1 MPAPSAA
8 PNAPFTQVKPLG
20 LPVGSVRAISALAVT
35 VRLILDLKDLGTAAA
50 WLVAAALIH
59 AVAYFSARSS
69 RGLGGAGGGA
79 GRAPLGLPG
88 GTVRVLLLGGLC
100 VAAWLYLRNHDVA
113 AERLPVLWVLG
124 GFAVGVI
131 ARILFTRLKLPQD
144 SSTPGIYHVQALV
157 TVVAAVGLVAFGL
170 NRSMTPPDWVEPLL
184 AAFTTYYA
192 AVR

>member
-1 MPAPSAA
+1 MDTAA
-8 PNAPFTQVKPLG
+8 PAAPFSAVRPLG
-20 LPVGSVRAISALAVT
+20 LPVGSVRALLALAIT
-35 VRLILDLKDLGTAAA
+35 ARLILDLKDLGAAAA
-50 WLVAAALIH
+50 WLVAAAVIH

-69 RGLGGAGGGA
+69 RGLGGSGGGA
-79 GRAPLGLPG
+79 GRAPLGLPSG
-88 GTVRVLLLGGLC
+88 AVRVLLLGGLC
-100 VAAWLYLRNHDVA
+100 VAAWLYLRDHDVA

-144 SSTPGIYHVQALV
+144 SSTPRIYHLQALL
-157 TVVAAVGLVAFGL
+157 TLAAAAGLVALGV
-170 NRSMTPPDWVEPLL
+170 NRSLTAPGWVEPLL